1 MMRLHCNRCR
11 KAVSTPVPDDTIIR
25 AWIECPECVEKY
37 GTKVKPR
44 LLEELLEEIRK
55 ELDKIADSLK

>member
-1 MMRLHCNRCR
+1 MIRLHCNRCG
-11 KAVSTPVPDDTIIR
+11 KVVSTPVPDDTIVR

-44 LLEELLEEIRK
+44 LLEELLEELREGLEEIA
-55 ELDKIADSLK
+55 KI